1 MYVTWFLVCR
11 YQRNLP
17 CILLTLFI
25 LHGGWIGR
33 SERLVFPIHRE
44 CHRQHSRPFISLV
57 FNQSTVDQP
66 FYPHFKY
73 ICSGKNR
80 AWHNKMKNSTATAST
95 HFRSHNSSFSIYFPQ
110 YIIDKLFCTWSRV
123 ESSASDVSPFSMDP
137 FKTVFTF
144 KTNFQFFHYVHFF
157 SIKECMGF
165 INICDCIT

>member
-1 MYVTWFLVCR
+1 MVGDWQVR
-11 YQRNLP
+11 KVGV
-17 CILLTLFI
+17 
-25 LHGGWIGR
+25 H
-33 SERLVFPIHRE
+33 LVFPIHRE

-66 FYPHFKY
+66 CYPHFKY

-110 YIIDKLFCTWSRV
+110 YIIDKLFCSWSRV
-123 ESSASDVSPFSMDP
+123 ESSASDVSLFSMDP

-144 KTNFQFFHYVHFF
+144 KTDFQFFHYIHLF
-157 SIKECMGF
+157 SIKNAWALSTSATVSHNNLHCLHVQCHLPSILG
-165 INICDCIT
+165 